1 MMVGKGIIIMRQ
13 GELRRLSVVEKV
25 LARTIT
31 QVEAAGLLNI
41 SDRQIRR
48 IIKRVCKEGSEGI
61 IHKSRGKPSHGAIS
75 KKIKQKV
82 LKLCREKYEGFNPT
96 FAAEKLLELDGI
108 QVSRETVRKWFIKEE
123 IPYKVRR
130 ARPHRA
136 WRERKHYFGEMEQ
149 VDGSDE
155 DWFEGRGPRCILMGY
170 IDDATNNVFARFYG
184 YEGTIPA
191 MDSFKHYGQTYG
203 LPLRVYID
211 RHAAYKTQ
219 RKKTIEEELANKEPL
234 TQFGRALEELGVE
247 VIYAHSPQA
256 KGRIE
261 RLFRTFQDR
270 LIKEMRLKGIKTIE
284 EANKFLEYYLPIYN
298 KRFSVQACKEGD
310 LHRPIPAGLDLDSV
324 LCEKTERVLRNDFT
338 VAHDCKLY
346 QILDH
351 IRSRKVTVEKRLNG
365 DLVISYKGRKL
376 NYVEIAQRPRREEM
390 MSPSKPGMRWLPPM
404 DHPWKKYP
412 YRRMVAC
419 SRLQDYK
426 QKTTLADKYSRLTP

>member
-1 MMVGKGIIIMRQ
+1 MVGKGIIIMRQ
-13 GELRRLSVVEKV
+13 GELRRLSVIEKV
-25 LARTIT
+25 LAGTIT
-31 QVEAAGLLNI
+31 QIEAAGLLSI

-61 IHKSRGKPSHGAIS
+61 IHKSRGKPSHRAIS
-75 KKIKQKV
+75 KKIRQKV

-108 QVSRETVRKWFIKEE
+108 QISRETVRIWFIEE
-123 IPYKVRR
+123 KIPYEVRK

-136 WRERKHYFGEMEQ
+136 WRERKHYFGEMVQ

-155 DWFEGRGPRCILMGY
+155 AWFEGRGPRCILLGY
-170 IDDATNNVFARFYG
+170 IDDATNNVFARFYE

-191 MDSFKHYGQTYG
+191 MDSFKHYGQKYG

-211 RHAAYKTQ
+211 RHSTYKTQ

-256 KGRIE
+256 KGRVE

-284 EANKFLEYYLPIYN
+284 EANQFLEYYLPIYN
-298 KRFSVQACKEGD
+298 KRFSVQACEEGD

-324 LCEKTERVLRNDFT
+324 LCEKTERALRNDFT

-346 QILDH
+346 QILDN
-351 IRSRKVTVEKRLNG
+351 ICSRKVTVEKRLNG

-376 NYVEIAQRPRREEM
+376 NYVEIAQRPRREEV
-390 MSPSKPGMRWLPPM
+390 MSPSRPRTRWLPPM
-404 DHPWKKYP
+404 DHPWKKRSYE
-412 YRRMVAC
+412 RMVAC
-419 SRLQDYK
+419 SRSQDYK
-426 QKTTLADKYSRLTP
+426 QKAAQADKFSRLTP